1 MEGMMERLPALYEL
15 ATAYHACRD
24 LDSLLRT
31 FSTVVRARL
40 GARGVLL
47 WLPENGTSALRCRG
61 KYFAPGERF
70 EPAAQTVDSG
80 FLAEVLAA
88 KSARRLASADKKDRL
103 LGHLVAGHRERVES
117 ALYAPIPSPAGPA
130 GVVEVLNKEGG
141 EFTAEDAGFLEE
153 AARMTGRVMDTLH
166 AADEDRHSQLSTVER
181 LTSLYDI
188 SRIFNSTLEIENLC
202 PIITAKIRDL
212 LGAGAANLW
221 LVSGDGAELLF
232 AHQDGEDP
240 TTTEDGKLALGEGF
254 LGAVASSGQE
264 RLVAKAAE
272 EPLLAERR
280 QSGEF
285 TLRTAMAAPLVHE
298 DKVIGVIEVV
308 NKLDGTPF
316 DEDDLFF
323 LTSISEQARMA
334 LHNAK
339 LLDSERR
346 VHELDAL
353 LAISKE
359 ITSTLDLDHV
369 LSTVVHQAATVVP
382 FERCAIG
389 LYDRDRFELVAVSG
403 ETEVPRTPEMKRLGQ
418 LLEWVAGQSE
428 PVSADRHEE
437 IWKTS
442 PEKPSPLLIAYL
454 EQERRNGFYALPLRD
469 EQGILGVLALESG
482 DSEFLGENQLETLSI
497 LANQVTVAIR
507 NARLYQSVPLMRV
520 LRPMAKTREKL
531 GAVGRKTEL
540 LVKIGA
546 VAVLLVVVPW
556 PFRVSGT
563 AGIVPAERRLVT
575 AEVEG
580 VVRQVFVHEGEVV
593 AAGAPLAQLDDAETR
608 VRLERAQA
616 RLALARHDLAEA
628 GDRRDFSTAAQA
640 RLHMDIE
647 QAEVD
652 FDSQMLARSRLVAP
666 ISGIVVTPKVEEKTG
681 RFLARG
687 DNFCEMVDNERM
699 AADIEVIETD
709 TALLQPDAP
718 VDLKLNAYPTVT
730 FRGTIDRVGTRTVA
744 SESEQY
750 FFARAIFP
758 NTGGRLRTGMVGLA
772 KVTAVGGWFQSG
784 WYPSGYV
791 LLRSPVRWLWRK
803 IWSWLP

>member
-1 MEGMMERLPALYEL
+1 MERLPALYEL
-15 ATAYHACRD
+15 ATAYHGCRD
-24 LDSLLRT
+24 LDGLLRT
-31 FSTVVRARL
+31 FSTTVRARL

-47 WLPENGTSALRCRG
+47 WLPDDAAGVLRCRG
-61 KYFAPGERF
+61 KYFATGERF
-70 EPAAQTVDSG
+70 EPSAETVDSG
-80 FLAEVLAA
+80 LLVEMLSA
-88 KSARRLASADKKDRL
+88 KTARRLSAADKKDRL
-103 LGHLVAGHRERVES
+103 LGHLVPGHRERVEN
-117 ALYAPIPSPAGPA
+117 ALYAPISASGGPA

-153 AARMTGRVMDTLH
+153 AARMTGRMIETLH
-166 AADEDRHSQLSTVER
+166 AAGEDRNVQLDTVER

-188 SRIFNSTLEIENLC
+188 SRIFNSTLELEDLC
-202 PIITAKIRDL
+202 PIITGKIRDL

-221 LVSGDGAELLF
+221 LVSNDGKELLF

-240 TTTEDGKLALGEGF
+240 TTEEDGKMALGEGF
-254 LGAVASSGQE
+254 LGTVASSGQE
-264 RLVAKAAE
+264 LLVADAAQ
-272 EPLLAERR
+272 EPLLADRR

-285 TLRTAMAAPLVHE
+285 TIETAMAAPLVHE
-298 DKVIGVIEVV
+298 NNVIGVIEVV

-323 LTSISEQARMA
+323 FTSISEQARMA

-369 LSTVVHQAATVVP
+369 LSTVVHQASTVVP

-389 LYDRDRFELVAVSG
+389 LYDRDRFQLVAVSG
-403 ETEVPRTPEMKRLGQ
+403 ESELPRTPEMSRLGE
-418 LLEWVAGQSE
+418 LLEWVAGQPE
-428 PVSADRHEE
+428 PVSADRLEE
-437 IWKTS
+437 GWKTS
-442 PEKPSPLLIAYL
+442 PEKPSPLLVPFL
-454 EQERRNGFYALPLRD
+454 EEHGRNGFYALPLRD

-482 DSEFLGENQLETLSI
+482 DSEFLGETQLETLSI

-531 GAVGRKTEL
+531 GAVSRNTEL
-540 LVKIGA
+540 LVKIGI
-546 VAVLLVVVPW
+546 VVVLLLVVPW
-556 PFRVSGT
+556 PMRVSGT
-563 AGIVPAERRLVT
+563 AGVVPAERRVVS

-580 VVRQVFVHEGEVV
+580 IVRQVYVHEGEVL
-593 AAGAPLAQLDDAETR
+593 AAGAPLAQLDDGATR
-608 VRLERAQA
+608 VRLERALA

-628 GDRRDFSTAAQA
+628 DALRDFSTASQA
-640 RLHMDIE
+640 RLRMDIE
-647 QAEVD
+647 QAGVD
-652 FDSQMLARSRLVAP
+652 LESQMLARARLLAP
-666 ISGIVVTPKVEEKTG
+666 ISGVVVTPKVEEKTG
-681 RFLARG
+681 RFLERG
-687 DNFCEMVDNERM
+687 EIFCEMVDNERM

-709 TALLQPDAP
+709 SALLRPGAP
-718 VDLKLNAYPTVT
+718 VVLKLNAYPTAT
-730 FRGTIDRVGTRTVA
+730 FQGSIERVGTRTMTA
-744 SESEQY
+744 ESEQY
-750 FFARAIFP
+750 FFARAVFQ
-758 NTGGRLRTGMVGLA
+758 NTSGRLRPGMVGLA

-784 WYPSGYV
+784 WYPTGYV
-791 LLRSPVRWLWRK
+791 LLRPPVRWLWRK

>member
-1 MEGMMERLPALYEL
+1 MERLPALYEL
-15 ATAYHACRD
+15 ATAYHSCRN
-24 LDSLLRT
+24 LDGLLRT
-31 FSTVVRARL
+31 FSDSVRSRL

-47 WLPENGTSALRCRG
+47 WLPDDGTSALRCRG
-61 KYFAPGERF
+61 KYFATGERF
-70 EPAAQTVDSG
+70 EPSAQTVDSG
-80 FLAEVLAA
+80 LLAEMSSA
-88 KSARRLASADKKDRL
+88 KAARRLSAADKKERL
-103 LGHLVAGHRERVES
+103 LGHLVAGHRERVKS
-117 ALYAPIPSPAGPA
+117 ALYAPIPSPTGSA
-130 GVVEVLNKEGG
+130 GVIEVLNKESG

-153 AARMTGRVMDTLH
+153 AARMTGRVLETLH
-166 AADEDRHSQLSTVER
+166 AAEEDRHSQLGTVER

-188 SRIFNSTLEIENLC
+188 SRIFNSTLELEDLC
-202 PIITAKIRDL
+202 PIITGKIRDL

-221 LVSGDGAELLF
+221 LVSGDGGELLF

-240 TTTEDGKLALGEGF
+240 TTQEDGKLALGEGF
-254 LGAVASSGQE
+254 LGAVASSGKE
-264 RLVAKAAE
+264 RLVADAAE
-272 EPLLAERR
+272 EPLLADSR
-280 QSGEF
+280 QSGKF
-285 TLRTAMAAPLVHE
+285 TIETAMAAPLVHD

-369 LSTVVHQAATVVP
+369 LSTVVHQASTVVP

-389 LYDRDRFELVAVSG
+389 LYDRDRFELVAISG
-403 ETEVPRTPEMKRLGQ
+403 ESEVPHTAEMRRLGE
-418 LLEWVAGQSE
+418 LLEWVAGQPE
-428 PVSADRHEE
+428 PVSADRNEDG
-437 IWKTS
+437 WKTS
-442 PEKPSPLLIAYL
+442 PEEPSPLLVTYL
-454 EQERRNGFYALPLRD
+454 EQERRKGFYALPLRD

-482 DSEFLGENQLETLSI
+482 DPEFLGENQLETLSI

-546 VAVLLVVVPW
+546 VALLLVVVPW

-563 AGIVPAERRLVT
+563 AGVVPAERRLVT

-593 AAGAPLAQLDDAETR
+593 ASGAPLAQLDDGQTR

-616 RLALARHDLAEA
+616 RLALARHDLAGAE
-628 GDRRDFSTAAQA
+628 DLRDFSTAAQA
-640 RLHMDIE
+640 RLRMDIE

-652 FDSQMLARSRLVAP
+652 LESQMLARARLLAP
-666 ISGIVVTPKVEEKTG
+666 ISGVVVTPKVEEKTG

-687 DNFCEMVDNERM
+687 DGFCEMVDNDRM

-709 TALLQPDAP
+709 SALLQPGAP
-718 VDLKLNAYPTVT
+718 VVLKLNAYPTAT
-730 FRGTIDRVGTRTVA
+730 FRGTIERVGTRTVT

-750 FFARAIFP
+750 FFARAMFP
-758 NTGGRLRTGMVGLA
+758 NTGGRLRQGMVGLA

-784 WYPSGYV
+784 WYPTGYV
-791 LLRSPVRWLWRK
+791 LLRPPGRWLWRK
-803 IWSWLP
+803 VWSWLP